1 MPAVTSLSI
10 LSAARLSRAI
20 GALGGRLALP
30 LHRIGRLF
38 RNRRDVELLARL
50 DDHMLADIG
59 LTRSDVRDAYSQS
72 LWRDPTDVLARRA
85 NERRASR
92 RRFPRSA
99 HQEHGGAVNHPP
111 LDHAA

>member
-10 LSAARLSRAI
+10 HAAMRLSRAL
-20 GALGGRLALP
+20 GALGGRLALS
-30 LHRIGRLF
+30 LQRIGRLV
-38 RNRRDVELLARL
+38 RNRRDVELLARF

-72 LWRDPTDVLARRA
+72 LWRDPTDVLAQRA
-85 NERRASR
+85 GERRASR
-92 RRFPRSA
+92 RRFGRSTDD
-99 HQEHGGAVNHPP
+99 EHCGVFRHS